1 MTDKI
6 NRIAAFIESLPAE
19 KGLGDCNSTL
29 LSYTLII

>member
-6 NRIAAFIESLPAE
+6 NRIATFINSLPAD

-29 LSYTLII
+29 PHRCI